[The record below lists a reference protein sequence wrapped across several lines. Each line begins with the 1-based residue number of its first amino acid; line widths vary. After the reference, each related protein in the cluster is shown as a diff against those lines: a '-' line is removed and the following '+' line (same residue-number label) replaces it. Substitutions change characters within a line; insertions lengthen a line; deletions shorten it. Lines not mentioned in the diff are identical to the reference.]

1 MTSFKMTSTR
11 LALTLGLV
19 LAAASAPALARG
31 NGGNGGN
38 GGGNSGAS
46 NGGEGGSV
54 MAATA
59 TAPNAV
65 NARRAPRGRISA
77 IPAPHMPCGG
87 YTGET
92 ARLCRYDN

>member
-1 MTSFKMTSTR
+1 MISFKMTSTR

-38 GGGNSGAS
+38 GGGSGAG

-54 MAATA
+54 MAVVTHN
-59 TAPNAV
+59 TRSTV
-65 NARRAPRGRISA
+65 NVRTPRRVSTIR
-77 IPAPHMPCGG
+77 PCGG
-87 YTGET
+87 YMGEA

>member
-11 LALTLGLV
+11 FALALGLV

-38 GGGNSGAS
+38 GANGG

-54 MAATA
+54 MAAT
-59 TAPNAV
+59 THNTRNTV
-65 NARRAPRGRISA
+65 NVRSPRRVSIVR
-77 IPAPHMPCGG
+77 PCGG
-87 YTGET
+87 YTGEA